1 MSAGPLN
8 MRCTFKRDA
17 RPRNAAG
24 DIVVAFANIVGM
36 VRVPCHYRPERGWER
51 NEAGRNESA
60 EMGTLKIRSCEAA
73 RAIVASD
80 VVVIHSVSGDDA
92 NYVVKYIDNRDRHD
106 RFLYMQVER
115 GTAQR

>member
-8 MRCTFKRDA
+8 QRCTFKRDA
-17 RPRNAAG
+17 QPRNAAG
-24 DIVVAFANIVGM
+24 DILVSFEAMTGLERI
-36 VRVPCHYRPERGWER
+36 PCNYRPERGWER

-60 EMGTLKIRSCEAA
+60 EMGTLKIRSSAAA
-73 RAIVASD
+73 REIVAAD
-80 VVVIHSVSGDDA
+80 VVVLHTVSGNDV